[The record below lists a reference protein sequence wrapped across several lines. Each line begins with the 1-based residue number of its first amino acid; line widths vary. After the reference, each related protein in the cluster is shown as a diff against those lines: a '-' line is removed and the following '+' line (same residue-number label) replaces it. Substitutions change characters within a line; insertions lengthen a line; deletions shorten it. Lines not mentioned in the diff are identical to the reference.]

1 MRLKTG
7 LFSIP
12 LLLLICAVGPRPALA
27 QDPHFSQYYA
37 APWTLNP
44 ALTGVFNGRWRANI
58 NYRDQ
63 WSSILSPAPFRTFS
77 ASADGRFNVGRD
89 DYASIGL
96 GALHDEAGTARFQQN
111 KAWIGAAFLKRLSG
125 GRYKASHYLSAGAQL
140 GAGQNSIDWGKL
152 WFSRQFDTAAERPD
166 FGADPGESNLGANT
180 RLYADFNAGLLWY
193 VILPNDGYFYAGG
206 ALHHINKPII
216 SLADDASQRLYQKWS
231 GMAGGFLPLTD
242 NFGLLPA
249 ALWMSQGPATQ
260 INAGMNVRYSNND
273 YNELGFRAGLW
284 ARAANKLD
292 RGMLIDALIFTTMFE
307 FNRFTLGLSYDITI
321 SPLTRVNNSR
331 GAFEVS
337 LSYFAPEYRRV
348 RTVCPTL

>member
-1 MRLKTG
+1 MDAQSGAYRGVQRALARKYQLSRPVEQHSFAGAVSYLFGLGRRAVQRWPGRLRFDRSG
-7 LFSIP
+7 
-12 LLLLICAVGPRPALA
+12 RPARRSRHGPLPAKQSVDWRRLPQTAVRRSLQGLA
-27 QDPHFSQYYA
+27 
-37 APWTLNP
+37 L
-44 ALTGVFNGRWRANI
+44 LVCGR
-58 NYRDQ
+58 
-63 WSSILSPAPFRTFS
+63 
-77 ASADGRFNVGRD
+77 
-89 DYASIGL
+89 
-96 GALHDEAGTARFQQN
+96 
-111 KAWIGAAFLKRLSG
+111 
-125 GRYKASHYLSAGAQL
+125 QL